1 MSEYDLCI
9 LGAGPAGYAAAMR
22 AHDLGKRVALIEASR
37 VGGAG
42 LHNGALS
49 SKTMW
54 HLATD
59 YARACRGG
67 RGFEATNID
76 VSYRSV
82 IAAVHE
88 AVGERH
94 QLLTD
99 QLDCLSKADIHLI
112 RGRGR
117 FVSPNR
123 VQVEADAGPLDID
136 ASNFLIATGSTPREP
151 AGVEID
157 GKCIVTS
164 DHIESWEDFPES
176 LVILGSGV
184 IGCEYATVFGHYG
197 RTKIFMIDRR
207 DRILPFEDNDVSA
220 CVAKSFEGMGVTIHG
235 GARLRSLTSDG
246 KTVRYELECS
256 GEVKSYEVERA
267 LISIGRVPNVAK
279 LGLDLAG
286 VTIGERGGI
295 KTNGTRTNV
304 AHIHAAGDATMD
316 VALANVAELEGR
328 HAVES
333 MFSETPTAIDY
344 RSLST
349 IMFLDPEVASVGLG
363 EKQAQEQGIP
373 YRVASVDNRLI
384 SRNIA
389 MRNTVGF
396 IKLLASPDNKILGL
410 RVVGPQASSCIQGIA
425 LLIQMGG
432 KLEDIAACV
441 HPHPAV
447 TEGVQE
453 CARMLLGRSILK
465 PESAKGVRLDSR
477 P

>member
-22 AHDLGKRVALIEASR
+22 AHDLGKRVALVEASK

-54 HLATD
+54 HLAND
-59 YARACRGG
+59 YARACRVG
-67 RGFEATNID
+67 RGFEAQNVD
-76 VSYRSV
+76 LSYRSV
-82 IAAVHE
+82 IAAVHD
-88 AVGERH
+88 AVRERN
-94 QLLTD
+94 QLLTE
-99 QLDCLSKADIHLI
+99 QLGRLSDAGIELI

-123 VQVEADAGPLDID
+123 VQAATESGPLDID
-136 ASNFLIATGSTPREP
+136 ATNFLIATGSTPRKPE
-151 AGVEID
+151 GVEID

-164 DHIESWEDFPES
+164 DHIESWDKFPES

-184 IGCEYATVFGHYG
+184 IGCEYATIFGHYG

-235 GARLRSLTSDG
+235 GAKLKSLTSDG
-246 KTVRYELECS
+246 TSVRYELECK
-256 GEVKSYEVERA
+256 GELQSYEVERA
-267 LISIGRVPNVAK
+267 LVSIGRVPNIAN
-279 LGLDLAG
+279 LGLEAAG
-286 VTIGERGGI
+286 VTLKERGGI
-295 KTNGTRTNV
+295 LTESTRTKV
-304 AHIHAAGDATMD
+304 PHIYAAGDATMD

-328 HAVES
+328 HAVEA
-333 MFSETPTAIDY
+333 MFSKTPTSIDY

-363 EKQAQEQGIP
+363 EKQAQDQGIP
-373 YRVASVDNRLI
+373 YRVASVDNSLI

-396 IKLLASPDNKILGL
+396 IKLLASPDNHIPGL

-425 LLIQMGG
+425 ILIQLGG

-465 PESAKGVRLDSR
+465 AESVMGVRLDSR